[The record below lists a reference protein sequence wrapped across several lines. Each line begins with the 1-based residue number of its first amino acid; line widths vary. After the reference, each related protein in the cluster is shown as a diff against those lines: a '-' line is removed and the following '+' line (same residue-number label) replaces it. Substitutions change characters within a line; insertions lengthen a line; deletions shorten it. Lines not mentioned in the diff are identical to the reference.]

1 MWKAQKG
8 DLYRIQYSTIKFS
21 LFPIKIVNDKG
32 DIHEHSF
39 DAGLLLTGRHD
50 FLDGDGKSI
59 EVKLTRERGIGARA
73 GDLGDKGK
81 RLTRK
86 MR

>member
-1 MWKAQKG
+1 MWITNIKFANWVRKSCGKRKKATS
-8 DLYRIQYSTIKFS
+8 IEYSTAQLSSVCS
-21 LFPIKIVNDKG
+21 LPIKIVNDKG

-59 EVKLTRERGIGARA
+59 EV
-73 GDLGDKGK
+73 
-81 RLTRK
+81 
-86 MR
+86 